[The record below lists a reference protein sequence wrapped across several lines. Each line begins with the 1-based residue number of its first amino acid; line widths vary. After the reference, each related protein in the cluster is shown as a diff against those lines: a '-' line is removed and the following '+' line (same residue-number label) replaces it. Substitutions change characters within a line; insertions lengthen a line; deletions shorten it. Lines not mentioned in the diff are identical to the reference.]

1 MNMFREALLLW
12 RRTRGERTVSLQ
24 LRLFAFLSLFVLVL
38 ALAFVLVLALSGVF
52 SVGARECRVWMERE
66 LDYLA
71 EAVAAD
77 FGKLSLRGVEFAR
90 QLSAQTDEWMQRNAL
105 TADDLREHSEALEG
119 LLSAVAR
126 PMLSVLQ
133 NNKCTGVF
141 IVLDRS
147 AGPDFPDERQ
157 YRAGVFFK
165 RTEPNVIDLIGS
177 KIYCLRGPASVAR
190 ESGVELM
197 AQWRMGFDAA
207 DADFYRGVLDAARDR
222 SAPPL
227 SRLYRW
233 SDRSLLKGNSG
244 PGMLLCVPLLDEKG
258 DAYGVCGIEVSSMLF
273 KQQYSPDNSRYPHV
287 FATFSPAR
295 PGALDTGRGLAAGN
309 SYLTQPV
316 SGGLLSTGERR
327 GGFSSY
333 RADSGVT
340 YIGLQ
345 QPIRLYPSG
354 SPYAG
359 EQWALAVVMPEE
371 SFRAYLDENRLL
383 LYGTVSGS
391 LVLSLLLA
399 LFVSRRYIKPVVR
412 ALALIQSDNP
422 SDVERTNIAEIDDL
436 LEFLAEQDRRR
447 EVELAEQV
455 RQAQAAGPNLA
466 AYEEFVRSIG
476 ALSAA
481 ERAVF
486 DLYMEGRTV
495 SEISQIL
502 CISLNTIKTHNK
514 RIYNKLNVTSRKELM
529 VYVQMMDDRSEAE

>member
-12 RRTRGERTVSLQ
+12 RGTKGERTISLQ

-38 ALAFVLVLALSGVF
+38 ALTFVLVLALSGVF

-77 FGKLSLRGVEFAR
+77 FGKLSLRGIEFAR
-90 QLSAQTDEWMQRNAL
+90 QISAQTDEWMQRGGL
-105 TADDLREHSEALEG
+105 TADDLQARPETLEG

-126 PMLSVLQ
+126 PMLSFLQ

-141 IVLDRS
+141 IVLDQG
-147 AGPDFPDERQ
+147 AEPDSSDERQ
-157 YRAGVFFK
+157 YRAGIFFK

-207 DADFYRGVLDAARDR
+207 DSDFYRGVLDAARDR
-222 SAPPL
+222 GAPPL

-233 SDRSLLKGNSG
+233 SERSLLKGNSG
-244 PGMLLCVPLLDEKG
+244 PAMLLCIPLLGENG
-258 DAYGVCGIEVSSMLF
+258 ATYGVCGIEVSSMLF
-273 KQQYSPDNSRYPHV
+273 KLQYSPDNSRYPHV
-287 FATFSPAR
+287 FAAFSPALQ
-295 PGALDTGRGLAAGN
+295 GALDAGRGLAAGN

-316 SGGLLSTGERR
+316 AGQLRSTGDRR

-333 RADSGVT
+333 RAEDGIS

-345 QPIRLYPSG
+345 QSIRLYPSG
-354 SPYAG
+354 SPYEG

-383 LYGTVSGS
+383 LYGAVSVS
-391 LVLSLLLA
+391 LILSLLLA
-399 LFVSRRYIKPVVR
+399 LFVSRRYIKPVAG

-422 SDVERTNIAEIDDL
+422 SDVARTNIAEIDDL

-447 EVELAEQV
+447 EQELAEQV

-476 ALSAA
+476 ALSVA

-486 DLYMEGRTV
+486 DLYMEGRSV
-495 SEISQIL
+495 SEISKIL
-502 CISLNTIKTHNK
+502 CITTNTIKTHNR

-529 VYVQMMDDRSEAE
+529 VYVQMMDDRAEAE